1 MRVTTLFNEPGQI
14 EKINT
19 EKAWEDLIK
28 MLILFSKRM
37 ENNAFERLRHN
48 ANPNQ
53 RKVVRGFTLTD
64 KSIKMLAQEFV
75 SRQSIYK
82 AGEYE
87 IYGSPYEETPCGPND
102 IYDMYG
108 KVGNFYES

>member
-1 MRVTTLFNEPGQI
+1 MKISTSFKEPDQI

-19 EKAWEDLIK
+19 QKAWEDLIK
-28 MLILFSKRM
+28 MLILFSKRI

-53 RKVVRGFTLTD
+53 RKVIRAFTLTD

-87 IYGSPYEETPCGPND
+87 IYGSPYEDSGPND
-102 IYDMYG
+102 IYDLYG
-108 KVGNFYES
+108 RVCNFN